1 MQAVAIVGGGP
12 VDHIPDLKEYE
23 DEIDLWIGAD
33 GGALKLAESGITIGY
48 AVGDFDSIDET
59 QNAMIKDKTTNFDEH
74 PVEKDATDLEIALH
88 KAFDMNPERIYLF
101 GVTGGRLDHALINMQ
116 LLHTIVQR
124 NIRGII
130 VDKWNQLELTKPGT
144 YTVSKSDH

>member
-59 QNAMIKDKTTNFDEH
+59 QNAMINDNTTNFDEH
-74 PVEKDATDLEIALH
+74 TVTFPLLKNLKVRLTSGLVQMGAL
-88 KAFDMNPERIYLF
+88 
-101 GVTGGRLDHALINMQ
+101 GR
-116 LLHTIVQR
+116 
-124 NIRGII
+124 
-130 VDKWNQLELTKPGT
+130 
-144 YTVSKSDH
+144 